1 MLITSD
7 KSLLKPKKL
16 ARQHSHRRVKI
27 VHNGVPYTLDSK
39 REYEV
44 YQELALLEKAGEIRS
59 LEIHKRFELI
69 PKNEDF
75 RGISYEC
82 DFCYQDS
89 LKGYNGKRVWLKCPH
104 VLDVKGWQTEIFKLK
119 EKMFRHRYGFKIRV
133 MK

>member
-1 MLITSD
+1 MKVTSNLAD
-7 KSLLKPKKL
+7 LKPKKL
-16 ARQHSHRRVKI
+16 ARQHSHKRVKI

-44 YQELALLEKAGEIRS
+44 YQELALLEKAGEIRG

-69 PKNEDF
+69 PKNKDF

-82 DFCYQDS
+82 DFYYQDS
-89 LKGYNGKRVWLKCPH
+89 YWSGRQRNWIEWV
-104 VLDVKGWQTEIFKLK
+104 VLDVKGLHTEIFKLK
-119 EKMFRHRYGFKIRV
+119 QKMFRHVYGYCIRV

>member
-1 MLITSD
+1 MKITSNLAD
-7 KSLLKPKKL
+7 LKPKKL
-16 ARQHSHRRVKI
+16 ARQHSHKRVKI

-69 PKNEDF
+69 PPNEDF
-75 RGISYEC
+75 RGISYES

-89 LKGYNGKRVWLKCPH
+89 IKDCNGKRIWFKSTQ